1 MDSDREHAE
10 WPPVEV
16 GDDAGFAVD
25 PQHPL
30 NEIRRRQSCDS
41 ANDCPRYVVRSI
53 DKIRQS
59 RGLAAAVGVKN
70 DVRRE
75 QRFQSANIAA
85 DGGVSKSFEQR
96 VVLLFSG
103 LEARAF
109 GADMLFGAPQ
119 NLPAVRLALSDGCG
133 DLRIFVIED
142 LAEEEDRALDR
153 VQTLEQDEEGD
164 RQTAGVTIF
173 IDDERFRQPL
183 SNVLL
188 APNTRR
194 LKLID
199 AETSDDCY
207 EKGFCR
213 ADVVT

>member
-30 NEIRRRQSCDS
+30 NQVPRRQSCDS
-41 ANDCPRYVVRSI
+41 ANDCPRYVVRSV

-59 RGLAAAVGVKN
+59 GRLAAAVGVKN

-75 QRFQSANIAA
+75 QRLQSANIAA

-96 VVLLFSG
+96 VVLLFIR
-103 LEARAF
+103 LEARTF
-109 GADMLFGAPQ
+109 GADMLPGAPQ
-119 NLPAVRLALSDGCG
+119 NLPAVCLALSDCCG

-142 LAEEEDRALDR
+142 LAKQKDSALDR
-153 VQTLEQDEEGD
+153 VQT
-164 RQTAGVTIF
+164 F
-173 IDDERFRQPL
+173 
-183 SNVLL
+183 
-188 APNTRR
+188 
-194 LKLID
+194 
-199 AETSDDCY
+199 
-207 EKGFCR
+207 
-213 ADVVT
+213 